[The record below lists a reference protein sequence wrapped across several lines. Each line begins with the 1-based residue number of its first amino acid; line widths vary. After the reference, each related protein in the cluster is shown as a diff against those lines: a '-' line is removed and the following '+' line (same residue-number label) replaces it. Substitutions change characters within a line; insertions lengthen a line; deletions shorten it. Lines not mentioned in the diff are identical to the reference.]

1 MIVITGFIFGIL
13 GSLHCIGMCGPI
25 VLALPFGEQSIFRF
39 VGRRTL
45 YHFGRVIS
53 YAVMGAV
60 VGLLGGK
67 ILLPVLQ
74 QNFSIIVGALLILT
88 VLFPKIIRS
97 VNFLSKLFDPLTR
110 KLTTMIGKML
120 ESKALASMLTLGILN
135 GFLPCG
141 FVYMAM
147 STAAVTGGSFAGML
161 FMVGF
166 GFGTIPAMLAV
177 SFFPKLISAN
187 LRLKIVKLLPALQV
201 IVGLL
206 LIIRGLDLGIPYFSP
221 KLAKMIPTDG
231 GGCCN

>member
-25 VLALPFGEQSIFRF
+25 VLALPVGEQSVFRF
-39 VGRRTL
+39 ASGRTL

-53 YAVMGAV
+53 YAVMGAA

-67 ILLPVLQ
+67 LLLPVLQ
-74 QNFSIIVGALLILT
+74 QNLSIIVGALLVLT

-97 VNFLSKLFDPLTR
+97 VNFLNKIFDPITQ
-110 KLTTMIGKML
+110 KITSIIGKML
-120 ESKALASMLTLGILN
+120 KSKALASMLILGVMN

-147 STAAVTGGSFAGML
+147 STAAVTGGSLAGML

-177 SFFPKLISAN
+177 SFFPKIISAN
-187 LRLKIVKLLPALQV
+187 LRLKIAKILPAFQV
-201 IVGLL
+201 IIGLL
-206 LIIRGLDLGIPYFSP
+206 LIIRGLNLGIPYLSP
-221 KLAKMIPTDG
+221 KLAKMIPADG
-231 GGCCN
+231 EGCCH